1 MAHISMKDIYMN
13 TYNVKCYFVV
23 VYLHS
28 CWCVVQC
35 FSCKKLNSFIT
46 YTQRKKTKTCVA
58 RCSAREV
65 RIGTIDISNYSVNFK
80 FSHEKRKLIQR

>member
-46 YTQRKKTKTCVA
+46 YTQRKKNKHVSLVA
-58 RCSAREV
+58 V
-65 RIGTIDISNYSVNFK
+65 
-80 FSHEKRKLIQR
+80 HEKFGLEQLISVITA